1 MFKPNKYKKNGYLM
15 FEKLAEIF
23 EIAPVNMKENV
34 LLYAILGKNTNLVGK
49 LISLNL
55 TNMKQRMRH
64 YETYLQIAID
74 GPKLTPI
81 QKMLINHPDI
91 DINASDASS
100 ETALIKAAKCNN
112 IGLVDLI
119 ISHPNYDPKLSLCN
133 EAFYYATSF
142 KELSRKF
149 LQMKSIDVNSH
160 IDQESTP
167 LMGAIKSDD
176 EELVKMI
183 MDHPTFDPI
192 KSKILSCLFQTVSC
206 KNLNLFKFFL
216 KMNGDDI
223 NIKNENNIL
232 LLYHAASVKY
242 NIVILNEILN
252 NEKFDP
258 IKSDI
263 ESAFIN
269 SKDSKTMEVF
279 VSYDEKHDNLL
290 TL

>member
-1 MFKPNKYKKNGYLM
+1 M

-23 EIAPVNMKENV
+23 EIAPVNMKGNV
-34 LLYAILGKNTNLVGK
+34 LLYAILGKNINLVGK

-55 TNMKQRMRH
+55 TNMKQRMRL
-64 YETYLQIAID
+64 YETYL
-74 GPKLTPI
+74 

-119 ISHPNYDPKLSLCN
+119 VSHPNYDPKLSLRN
-133 EAFYYATSF
+133 DAFYYSTSF

-242 NIVILNEILN
+242 NIVILNEILK

-269 SKDSKTMEVF
+269 SKDSKTMEVL
-279 VSYDEKHDNLL
+279 VSYDE
-290 TL
+290 